1 MHALL
6 FDFIFEV
13 DVLICNFVFDV
24 IFVLIRD
31 IVSHLIRYIKYFS
44 NIHNYFCVF
53 KHTYFFLF
61 ILKFPLHMWNNMSV
75 CLCVFCVWLAKEKS
89 TPWWTLKIYYIILY
103 YIILYYI
110 IYVLICKFLFDL
122 IFFVLPCLIWFI
134 FFDAWFCFWHVKHIG
149 YDVLFCVWTIF
160 DLIYNLTRDFVF
172 DLIHV
177 LRCDFIFDLM
187 NVLIRDF
194 IFDFIYLLICDSL
207 FDWVYLFWCVILYLI
222 WCTRIYIWMVL
233 DLMYYD
239 LICEWNWIWCVEN
252 PPDRSSPVVLL
263 STAVKLRGGV
273 MTG

>member
-75 CLCVFCVWLAKEKS
+75 CLCVFCVWLAKEKKY
-89 TPWWTLKIYYIILY
+89 TLVDIKDLLYYIILY

-110 IYVLICKFLFDL
+110 CFDMQ
-122 IFFVLPCLIWFI
+122 VPIWFNI
-134 FFDAWFCFWHVKHIG
+134 FCASM
-149 YDVLFCVWTIF
+149 
-160 DLIYNLTRDFVF
+160 F
-172 DLIHV
+172 DLIH
-177 LRCDFIFDLM
+177 I
-187 NVLIRDF
+187 
-194 IFDFIYLLICDSL
+194 
-207 FDWVYLFWCVILYLI
+207 FWCVILFL
-222 WCTRIYIWMVL
+222 T
-233 DLMYYD
+233 
-239 LICEWNWIWCVEN
+239 CETYWIWCPFLCLN
-252 PPDRSSPVVLL
+252 HIWFDL
-263 STAVKLRGGV
+263 
-273 MTG
+273 